1 MSDDR
6 IMTSRLPAIPGRVHA
21 SAIPNA
27 LAPHKRWT
35 GTVPDLVTLS
45 HVASTI
51 CDMAHVPHCLR
62 GQCKIWLNGISIPA
76 WAHDKIRVQH
86 GDRIELIVCPR
97 GSGFNSFLKLVGA
110 VVGIAIAAWAPFT
123 GFAGAAFVNGLFAA
137 GATLGISLLADAIAP
152 IRPPKYDTKESLSAS
167 PTYSLNASSNSM
179 GFGQPIRRLF
189 GRHLVPP
196 TRIMDDYTEI
206 SGSDEYLYFLGVIGI
221 GAYQLEDPQIGDTDL
236 DLYKDV
242 FVQYCYGHQGEAIPN
257 IFPSVVY
264 QESLSIQLLSTDSLG
279 NQLDSGNWWVTRS
292 TRAGV
297 DEIGM
302 DIQAPQGLYELDDKA
317 NRKAISRSVQIRYR
331 TKGGVGVPVGE
342 WHGLTSKVTAQSVSL
357 PSAVWPAYT
366 ETVGDR
372 DAYPYTVH
380 HPAEP
385 YSAPSLV
392 YIDQSGVIGVANW
405 KVKKHEIFGTVSVS
419 RREFDNPALPSS
431 FVTLIARV
439 TITGDSISSF
449 TPEPILNGTGI
460 SITQSGPLTLS
471 FSAGTF
477 STAYTFVTL
486 TGHSAEPDKAV
497 RKGIKW
503 RVPYSSTGYD
513 IQIRRN
519 EQESTNSRVVDAL
532 YWSAIRAADTTQK
545 PYAGD
550 IPIAMMGMKIRAS
563 NQLSGS
569 LPLVTLIATS
579 ELSDWDRKAKNWNTV
594 RPTRN
599 PASAFLDVLRGTANL
614 RPRKDEEI
622 DFDSIQRWHEWCDDN
637 GYLFDGVYDT
647 QSKVWDA
654 LSDIAAAGRG
664 SPCLIDGKFGIVWQ
678 HEQPGQPV
686 GHITVR
692 NSRDFKSSREY
703 KELIHGVKI
712 KFVSEDLRYEQDELT
727 VYAPG
732 YDEHTATLFESL
744 ELFGTTTPDLAAM
757 RGRWYLMQALLLIEQ
772 YSVTMPLEFL
782 RLKKGDKIRVLR
794 PEVLYGIG
802 SAALVAWTLDDAGNI
817 TAIRW
822 DAELQMTPGQ
832 RYAAIVRLGDGSE
845 WTVTGT
851 SDDGRTMR
859 IDDPLPA
866 PVPAPRKADLVMVGT
881 VDDVGRMCLVTSI
894 KPGSNLTAIV
904 GLCDYVEELYQ
915 KDGQIPD
922 YTPSITLPGTGPLRK
937 AKTPIITS
945 IRSDESVL
953 TYSSGRG
960 SQPRIYL
967 EWQFSDD
974 STTVQVRYRQT
985 GTDVWSYVPA
995 LQSRATEC
1003 YISGVKEGWDIVEGV
1018 KIQNGITYDVQV
1030 RAVNQIGWASDWAS
1044 ISGHAVVGRTTPP
1057 LPPDAVGLDGYV
1069 LTIMMENKPIDVV
1082 GFEVFIAMD
1091 DTDTF
1096 GMSLKVTS
1104 PYTADG
1110 KFDLKPWAGH
1120 ARRYYVRAIDEVG
1133 LTSDLISG
1141 LIDFGDVRPDNIL
1154 VEYSQKDQN
1163 WPGTLVNGTIGEK
1176 DRLYASDET
1185 FVFASTT
1192 EDFVFADT
1200 AKSLVFPTSSG
1211 APLVYTFSLSIPR
1224 DMVGARVLIVPDI
1237 VQGTV
1242 QSIEWRKYTIPYLFS
1257 SGDAYIFPAQDM
1269 DFVFPTIVP
1278 AEWEATPTNYISPG
1292 NEVLDVRVTF
1302 APGESSAIVDDIR
1315 VILDVPDVVFPV
1327 NNIRVPASGLRL
1339 PIPQKTFRT
1348 ILGVT
1353 FGVEAVSGLT
1363 AEKPVTL
1370 DKNGSR
1376 DESGYLLEGPLVV
1389 GIDASGNYAEIQID
1403 AVISGY

>member
-1 MSDDR
+1 
-6 IMTSRLPAIPGRVHA
+6 MTSTLPAIPGCAYA

-62 GQCKIWLNGISIPA
+62 GQCKIWLNGISIPV
-76 WAHDKIRVQH
+76 WAHDKIRVQR
-86 GDRIELIVCPR
+86 GDSVELIVCPR

-110 VVGIAIAAWAPFT
+110 VVGIAIAAWAPFA

-167 PTYSLNASSNSM
+167 PTYSLNASSNAM
-179 GFGQPIRRLF
+179 GFAQPIRRLY

-221 GAYQLEDPQIGDTDL
+221 GSYQLEDPQIGDTDL

-242 FVQYCYGHQGEAIPN
+242 FVQYCYGHNGESIPN
-257 IFPSVVY
+257 IFPTVVY

-317 NRKAISRSVQIRYR
+317 NKIAISRSVQIRYR
-331 TKGGVGVPVGE
+331 TKGGVSVPVGS
-342 WHGLTSKVTAQSVSL
+342 WHGLTSQVTAQSVSF
-357 PSAVWPAYT
+357 PSAIWPGYS

-405 KVKKHEIFGTVSVS
+405 KVKTNYFGTASGRS
-419 RREFDNPALPSS
+419 FDNPTLPSS

-439 TITGDSISSF
+439 TITGDFISSF
-449 TPEPILNGTGI
+449 TPEPILSGTGI
-460 SITQSGPLTLS
+460 TITKSGPLTLS

-503 RVPYSSTGYD
+503 RVPYSATGYD

-519 EQESTNSRVVDAL
+519 EQESTSSRIVDAL

-545 PYAGD
+545 PYSGD

-579 ELSDWDRKAKNWNTV
+579 ELHDWDREAKNWDTV

-622 DFDSIQRWHEWCDDN
+622 HFDSIQRWHQWCDDN

-664 SPCLIDGKFGIVWQ
+664 SPCLIDGKFGVVWQ

-712 KFVSEDLRYEQDELT
+712 KFVSEELRYEQDELT

-772 YSVTMPLEFL
+772 YSVTMPLEYL
-782 RLKKGDKIRVLR
+782 RLKKSDKIRVLR

-802 SAALVAWTLDDAGNI
+802 SAALVAWTLDNSGNV
-817 TAIRW
+817 TAIKW

-845 WTVTGT
+845 WTVTGA

-866 PVPAPRKADLVMVGT
+866 PVPSPRKADLVMVGT
-881 VDDVGRMCLVTSI
+881 VNDVGRMCLVTSI
-894 KPGSNLTAIV
+894 KPGSNLTATV

-922 YTPSITLPGTGPLRK
+922 YTPSITLPGSGPLRK
-937 AKTPIITS
+937 TKPPVIRS

-953 TYSSGRG
+953 AYSSGGG

-967 EWQFSDD
+967 EWQFTDES
-974 STTVQVRYRQT
+974 STVQVRYRQT
-985 GTDVWSYVPA
+985 GTDAWSYVSA
-995 LQSRATEC
+995 LRNRATEC
-1003 YISGVKEGWDIVEGV
+1003 YISGVKEGWDVVEGV
-1018 KIQNGITYDVQV
+1018 KVRNGITYDVQV
-1030 RAVNQIGWASDWAS
+1030 RAVNAVGWNSDWVS
-1044 ISGHAVVGRTTPP
+1044 VSGHAVTGRTTPP
-1057 LPPDAVGLDGYV
+1057 PAPDAVGLDGYV
-1069 LTIMMENKPIDVV
+1069 LTIRIENRPLDVV

-1091 DTDTF
+1091 DTDPF

-1104 PYTADG
+1104 PYTTDG
-1110 KFDLKPWAGH
+1110 RFDLKPWAGH
-1120 ARRYYVRAIDEVG
+1120 ARRYYVRTLDEVG
-1133 LTSDLISG
+1133 LVSEVMSG
-1141 LIDFGDVRPDNIL
+1141 LIDFGDVIPENIL
-1154 VEYSQKDQN
+1154 VEFSQKSLG
-1163 WPGTLVNGTIGEK
+1163 WPGTIANGTLGSL

-1185 FVFASTT
+1185 FVF
-1192 EDFVFADT
+1192 FAEPDAFT
-1200 AKSLVFPTSSG
+1200 FWDSITMPVFPTSNGSS
-1211 APLVYTFSLSIPR
+1211 LIYTFPLEIAH
-1224 DMVGARVLIVPDI
+1224 DMSGSRVLFVSDI
-1237 VQGTV
+1237 VRGSV
-1242 QSIEWRKYTIPYLFS
+1242 KMIEWRKYSIPYVFSPNEDAFVFS
-1257 SGDAYIFPAQDM
+1257 SDTDFIVFQESTPGEWLPA
-1269 DFVFPTIVP
+1269 PTGYV
-1278 AEWEATPTNYISPG
+1278 TPG
-1292 NEVLDVRVTF
+1292 NEVFDIRVTF
-1302 APGESSAIVDDIR
+1302 SPGANPAIVDDIR
-1315 VILDVPDVVFPV
+1315 IVLDVQDVVVPV
-1327 NNIRVPASGLRL
+1327 NNVRVPASGMRL
-1339 PIPQKTFRT
+1339 TIPKATFRK

-1353 FGVEAVSGLT
+1353 YGVEAVEGLT

-1370 DKNGSR
+1370 DKNGGKR
-1376 DESGYLLEGPLVV
+1376 DEAGYLLEGPLVV
-1389 GIDASGNYAEIQID
+1389 GIDADGNRASIQID
-1403 AVISGY
+1403 AVIAGY

>member
-6 IMTSRLPAIPGRVHA
+6 IMTSTLPAIPGCVYA

-62 GQCKIWLNGISIPA
+62 GQCKIWLNGILIPA

-86 GDRIELIVCPR
+86 GDHIELIVCPR

-167 PTYSLNASSNSM
+167 PTYSLNASSNAM
-179 GFGQPIRRLF
+179 GFAQPIRRLY

-221 GAYQLEDPQIGDTDL
+221 GAYQLEDVQIGDTDL
-236 DLYKDV
+236 NLYKDI

-257 IFPSVVY
+257 IFPTVVY
-264 QESLSIQLLSTDSLG
+264 QESLSVQLVSTDSLG
-279 NQLDSGNWWVTRS
+279 NQLNSENWWVTRS

-297 DEIGM
+297 DEIGL
-302 DIQAPQGLYELDDKA
+302 DIQAPQGMYELDDKA
-317 NRKAISRSVQIRYR
+317 DKHAISRSVQIRYR
-331 TKGGVGVPVGE
+331 TKGGVNIPVGG
-342 WHGLTSKVTAQSVSL
+342 WHGLTNTVTAQTVSF
-357 PSAVWPAYT
+357 PTAIWPAYS

-372 DAYPYTVH
+372 DFRHTVQR
-380 HPAEP
+380 PAKP

-405 KVKKHEIFGTVSVS
+405 KIKTRVYNF
-419 RREFDNPALPSS
+419 REFDDPTLPSS

-439 TITGDSISSF
+439 TITGDAISSF

-460 SITQSGPLTLS
+460 TITKSGPLKLT
-471 FSAGTF
+471 FSSGTF
-477 STAYTFVTL
+477 SSAYTIVTL

-503 RVPYSSTGYD
+503 RVPYSGTGYD
-513 IQIRRN
+513 VQVRRH
-519 EQESTNSRVVDAL
+519 EQESTSSRVVDAL

-545 PYAGD
+545 PYTGD

-579 ELSDWDRKAKNWNTV
+579 ELPDWNREAKNWNTV

-599 PASAFLDVLRGTANL
+599 PASAFLDVLRGIANL
-614 RPRKDEEI
+614 RPRKADEI

-637 GYLFDGVYDT
+637 GYMFDGVYDT

-654 LSDIAAAGRG
+654 LSDIASAGRG
-664 SPCLIDGKFGIVWQ
+664 SPCLIDGKFGVVWQ

-712 KFVSEDLRYEQDELT
+712 KYVSEELRYEQDELT

-732 YDEHTATLFESL
+732 YDAHTATLFESL

-802 SAALVAWTLDDAGNI
+802 SAALVAWTLDTTGNV

-822 DAELQMTPGQ
+822 DAELQMAPGQ

-845 WTVTGT
+845 WTVTGV
-851 SDDGRTMR
+851 SDDGRTML

-881 VDDVGRMCLVTSI
+881 VNDVGRMCIVTSI
-894 KPGSNLTAIV
+894 KPGSNLTATV

-922 YTPSITLPGTGPLRK
+922 YTPSITIPGTGPLRK
-937 AKTPIITS
+937 AKTPVITA

-953 TYSSGRG
+953 TYSSSGG

-967 EWQFSDD
+967 QWQFTDD

-985 GTDVWSYVPA
+985 GTEVWSYVSA

-1003 YISGVKEGWDIVEGV
+1003 YIASVKEGWDIVEGV
-1018 KIQNGITYDVQV
+1018 KVRNGITYDVQV
-1030 RAVNQIGWASDWAS
+1030 RAVNPIGWASDWAS
-1044 ISGHAVVGRTTPP
+1044 ISGHAVVGRTNPP
-1057 LPPDAVGLDGYV
+1057 PAPDIVSLDGYV
-1069 LTIMMENKPIDVV
+1069 LTIHINNRPLDVS
-1082 GFEVFIAMD
+1082 GFEVFVAMD
-1091 DTDTF
+1091 DTDSF

-1104 PYTADG
+1104 PYSSDG
-1110 KFDLKPWAGH
+1110 KFDLTPWAGH
-1120 ARRYYVRAIDEVG
+1120 ARRYYVRTIDEVG
-1133 LTSDLISG
+1133 LTSDLVSG
-1141 LIDFGDVRPDNIL
+1141 LIDFGDIKPENIL
-1154 VEYSQKDQN
+1154 IQYSKKSEN
-1163 WPGTLVNGTIGEK
+1163 WNGTITNGNIGEK
-1176 DRLYASDET
+1176 NRLYASDET
-1185 FVFASTT
+1185 FVFGALPES
-1192 EDFVFADT
+1192 FVFADT
-1200 AKSLVFPTSSG
+1200 EKSLVFPTFSG
-1211 APLVYTFSLSIPR
+1211 SPLIYTFSINIPK
-1224 DMVGARVLIVPDI
+1224 DMAGARVLVIPDMI
-1237 VQGTV
+1237 QGTL
-1242 QSIEWRKYTIPYLFS
+1242 QSMEWRKYTIPYLFKS
-1257 SGDAYIFPAQDM
+1257 NGDEYVFPSQNM
-1269 DFVFPTIVP
+1269 DFVFQIPIP
-1278 AEWEATPTNYISPG
+1278 GEWEATPTNYVTPG
-1292 NEVLDVRVTF
+1292 NEIIDIRVAF
-1302 APGESSAIVDDIR
+1302 APGNIPAIVDDIR
-1315 VILDVPDVVFPV
+1315 VVFDVPDVVFPV
-1327 NNIRVPASGLRL
+1327 NNVRVPASGMRL
-1339 PIPQKTFRT
+1339 PIPSETFRT

-1353 FGVEAVSGLT
+1353 YGVEAVTGLT

-1370 DKNGSR
+1370 DKNGGAR
-1376 DESGYLLEGPLVV
+1376 DESGYLIEGPLVI
-1389 GIDASGNYAEIQID
+1389 GMDKNGDYAEIQID